1 MDKDRRQFEVKRFI
15 EEVGVLFELTGL
27 PRMAGRILGWLLIC
41 NPPHQSTSDLAEVLQ
56 ASKGSISTMTRLL
69 IQGGLVERISMP
81 GERRDYFCIKLG
93 AWSAM
98 IEQRLAQITAIRQL
112 AERGLEIVKDKEA
125 RARLQEMRDF
135 HAFFER
141 EMPALVERWQQEHL
155 NQFQSAADLLPK
167 SPNPGSKNNHKTD

>member
-41 NPPHQSTSDLAEVLQ
+41 NPPHQSTSDLAEILQ

-81 GERRDYFCIKLG
+81 GDRRDYFCIKLG

-98 IEQRLAQITAIRQL
+98 IEQRLAQIAAIRQL
-112 AERGLEIVKDKEA
+112 AERGLEIVREEDP
-125 RARLQEMRDF
+125 RQRLQEMRDF

-141 EMPALVERWQQEHL
+141 ELPAIADRWKRERHKEGGMG
-155 NQFQSAADLLPK
+155 NPK
-167 SPNPGSKNNHKTD
+167 KEETSSEKPL